1 VVLRIIVCRTII
13 IFTEVITIAA
23 QKGTKSQYRTNRSIT
38 AEEVRL
44 IGTDG
49 TAIGIMS
56 VDEALKHSEAAGLD
70 LVEIS
75 PNARPPVCRIMD
87 YGKFMF
93 EISKREKEA
102 KKKQKTMELKEIWL
116 KLGIDEHD
124 INFKIK
130 NACKFL
136 ADGNKVKV
144 SLSFRGREMTRTQM
158 GAEVLEKFTEACSE
172 YGTPEKEPKLEGRHM
187 IVIIAPKKQ

>member
-1 VVLRIIVCRTII
+1 
-13 IFTEVITIAA
+13 
-23 QKGTKSQYRTNRSIT
+23 
-38 AEEVRL
+38 
-44 IGTDG
+44 
-49 TAIGIMS
+49 MS
-56 VDEALKHSEAAGLD
+56 VNEALKHSEAAGLD

-136 ADGNKVKV
+136 ADGNID
-144 SLSFRGREMTRTQM
+144 S
-158 GAEVLEKFTEACSE
+158 
-172 YGTPEKEPKLEGRHM
+172 
-187 IVIIAPKKQ
+187 I

>member
-1 VVLRIIVCRTII
+1 MVLRINICRTI

-23 QKGTKSQYRTNRSIT
+23 QKSTKTQYRTNEDIT
-38 AEEVRL
+38 GPEVRL
-44 IGTDG
+44 IGSDG
-49 TAIGIMS
+49 IVVGIMP
-56 VDEALKHSEAAGLD
+56 VKDALKLSETAGLD

-75 PNARPPVCRIMD
+75 PNATPPVCKIID

-93 EISKREKEA
+93 EITKREKEA

-116 KLGIDEHD
+116 KMGIDEHD

-136 ADGNKVKV
+136 EDGDKVKV

-158 GAEVLEKFTEACSE
+158 GAEVLEKFTQACSE
-172 YGTPEKEPKLEGRHM
+172 YGTAETAPKLEGRHM
-187 IVIIAPKKQ
+187 IVILAPKK

>member
-1 VVLRIIVCRTII
+1 M
-13 IFTEVITIAA
+13 EVITIAA
-23 QKGTKSQYRTNRSIT
+23 QKSTKTQYRINEDIT
-38 AEEVRL
+38 APEIRL
-44 IGTDG
+44 IGSDG
-49 TAIGIMS
+49 VVVGIMP
-56 VDEALKHSEAAGLD
+56 VKDALHLSETAGLD

-75 PNARPPVCRIMD
+75 PNATPPVCKIID

-93 EISKREKEA
+93 EVTKREKEA

-116 KLGIDEHD
+116 KMGIDEHD

-136 ADGNKVKV
+136 ADGDKVKV

-158 GAEVLEKFTEACSE
+158 GAEVLEKFTQSCSE
-172 YGTPEKEPKLEGRHM
+172 YGTAEKAPKLEGRHM
-187 IVIIAPKKQ
+187 IVILAPKK

>member
-1 VVLRIIVCRTII
+1 VVLRISFCKTI

-23 QKGTKSQYRTNRSIT
+23 QKSTKTQYRINEDIKVP
-38 AEEVRL
+38 EIRL
-44 IGTDG
+44 IGSDG
-49 TAIGIMS
+49 IVVGIMP
-56 VDEALKHSEAAGLD
+56 VEEALKLSQAAGLD

-75 PNARPPVCRIMD
+75 PNATPPVCKIID

-93 EISKREKEA
+93 EITKREKEA
-102 KKKQKTMELKEIWL
+102 KKKQKTVELKEVWL
-116 KLGIDEHD
+116 KMGIDEHD

-136 ADGNKVKV
+136 EEGDKVKV

-158 GAEVLEKFTEACSE
+158 GAEVLDKFTQACSE
-172 YGTPEKEPKLEGRHM
+172 YGTAEKAPKLEGRHM
-187 IVIIAPKKQ
+187 IVILAPKK

>member
-1 VVLRIIVCRTII
+1 MVLRIIVCKTII

-23 QKGTKSQYRTNRSIT
+23 QKGTRSQYRTNRNIT

-56 VDEALKHSEAAGLD
+56 VNEALKHSEAAGLD

-93 EISKREKEA
+93 GSPKGKR
-102 KKKQKTMELKEIWL
+102 KQKRNRKPW
-116 KLGIDEHD
+116 
-124 INFKIK
+124 N
-130 NACKFL
+130 
-136 ADGNKVKV
+136 
-144 SLSFRGREMTRTQM
+144 
-158 GAEVLEKFTEACSE
+158 
-172 YGTPEKEPKLEGRHM
+172 
-187 IVIIAPKKQ
+187 